1 MTKDN
6 KLNLEKHDTIY
17 DVSNWKVM
25 RKNFLAG
32 MARSAGAWFFNII
45 ALLLLVNIL
54 IPVFRP
60 LYEKILNAL
69 PENLNGIILQTEK
82 NSY

>member
-1 MTKDN
+1 MTKDH

-17 DVSNWKVM
+17 DVSNWMVM

-45 ALLLLVNIL
+45 VLLVLVNIL
-54 IPVFRP
+54 IPIFRP
-60 LYEKILNAL
+60 FFEKISDML
-69 PENLNGIILQTEK
+69 PENLNGIIVQTEK
-82 NSY
+82 NNY

>member
-1 MTKDN
+1 MTKDQ

-17 DVSNWKVM
+17 DVNNWMVV

-32 MARSAGAWFFNII
+32 VSRSAGAWFFNII
-45 ALLLLVNIL
+45 VLLLLVNIL

-69 PENLNGIILQTEK
+69 PENLNGIIIQTEK
-82 NSY
+82 NNY